1 VEELVNPQTPL
12 ALTYT
17 FMRTKAAYRVLRECF
32 PTLLQGLA
40 INPPVAVAF
49 IAYHA
54 EAGHPDFKRFRH
66 RLPDDLPGVLAP
78 SLEAMRKQIIKN
90 IAFDDSALIN
100 VVEGHMQATGDGTSV
115 VAEASSA
122 PPDDRHLLDHV
133 SRILPLSAK
142 KKLEISAVLRNDL
155 LNEYTDNHEIY
166 QSAFPG
172 LFPLGVHKSQ
182 HGPFPKHEWKTMLDG
197 YQPGFERSVAFVG
210 LSGNAKMRRERSVAS
225 SIMVKSKKHFP
236 AFEALVGDSSFHS
249 KLTAA
254 VHNPTGSTASDLMK
268 ILKPVF
274 ELTNKHVPWSRGE
287 RKAEAG
293 RITAVTRRFGP
304 PTMMVTIS
312 PNATDE
318 PLVVCLAR
326 RALGDDWKPLDVWR
340 ESATQM
346 KARRALTEG
355 APASCVTFY
364 NEFTN
369 AVLTHL
375 FGAELDRAGELD
387 PRSLREGIFGRCR
400 AAHGV
405 TEAQGR
411 GHLHMHVLLWTV
423 HGPVFFARFLHD
435 DDKRERLIRRI
446 NALVTAQLAK
456 DGKMTNRHKCKHP
469 PPLAP
474 RPASPPVL
482 DSPITAGVEAAPE
495 TPALAPAGAWNPESP
510 FPERPGNLEEA
521 RAAASASGARHLL
534 HACCKRCRKPPKGSS
549 TSFCPRTAILIVP
562 D

>member
-1 VEELVNPQTPL
+1 
-12 ALTYT
+12 
-17 FMRTKAAYRVLRECF
+17 
-32 PTLLQGLA
+32 
-40 INPPVAVAF
+40 
-49 IAYHA
+49 
-54 EAGHPDFKRFRH
+54 
-66 RLPDDLPGVLAP
+66 
-78 SLEAMRKQIIKN
+78 
-90 IAFDDSALIN
+90 
-100 VVEGHMQATGDGTSV
+100 
-115 VAEASSA
+115 
-122 PPDDRHLLDHV
+122 
-133 SRILPLSAK
+133 
-142 KKLEISAVLRNDL
+142 
-155 LNEYTDNHEIY
+155 
-166 QSAFPG
+166 
-172 LFPLGVHKSQ
+172 
-182 HGPFPKHEWKTMLDG
+182 
-197 YQPGFERSVAFVG
+197 
-210 LSGNAKMRRERSVAS
+210 
-225 SIMVKSKKHFP
+225 
-236 AFEALVGDSSFHS
+236 
-249 KLTAA
+249 
-254 VHNPTGSTASDLMK
+254 
-268 ILKPVF
+268 
-274 ELTNKHVPWSRGE
+274 
-287 RKAEAG
+287 
-293 RITAVTRRFGP
+293 
-304 PTMMVTIS
+304 
-312 PNATDE
+312 
-318 PLVVCLAR
+318 
-326 RALGDDWKPLDVWR
+326 
-340 ESATQM
+340 M

-364 NEFTN
+364 NEFMN

-474 RPASPPVL
+474 RPASPPAL
-482 DSPITAGVEAAPE
+482 DGPITAGVEAAAE

-549 TSFCPRTAILIVP
+549 TSFCPRTAISIVP
-562 D
+562 DFFNLSN